1 MTNKEDQIKVFFKKI
16 HNVVADFNIIITE
29 EDYLQLYIKQMYDN
43 TIVDKEEMTKWE
55 NKTKAKNMWVN
66 ANT

>member
-1 MTNKEDQIKVFFKKI
+1 MTNKEDHIKVFGKRI
-16 HNVVADFNIIITE
+16 NNVVADFNIIITE

-55 NKTKAKNMWVN
+55 KKT
-66 ANT
+66 